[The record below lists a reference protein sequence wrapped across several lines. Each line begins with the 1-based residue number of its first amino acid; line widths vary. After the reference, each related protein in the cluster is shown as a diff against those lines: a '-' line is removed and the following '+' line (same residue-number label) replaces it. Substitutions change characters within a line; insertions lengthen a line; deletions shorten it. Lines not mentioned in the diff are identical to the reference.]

1 MTSTNTLVHTSAVL
15 DQLPIGTEIKDYE
28 GDSGIKAAEGFT
40 VPGWKTP
47 LDADWFAYPVTV
59 LNPTPA
65 TASLVAD
72 LSSELNLH
80 SVLEGLR
87 TLIGKADEMYRRQDA
102 AIEAAA
108 DQPGL
113 NTAKIERL
121 EARHDREAARM
132 LDDVLTAIEALADH
146 RSGP

>member
-1 MTSTNTLVHTSAVL
+1 MTSTNTLVRTPAIL
-15 DQLPIGTEIKDYE
+15 DQLPIGTEVQDSD
-28 GDSGIKAAEGFT
+28 GDSGTKTADGFT

-47 LDADWFAYPVTV
+47 LDADWFNYPVTV

-65 TASLVAD
+65 TSNLVAD

-80 SVLEGLR
+80 TVLEELR
-87 TLIGKADEMYRRQDA
+87 QLLDKAEAMYQRQDA
-102 AIEAAA
+102 AIEALASR
-108 DQPGL
+108 PGL

-121 EARHDREAARM
+121 EARYDREAARM
-132 LDDVLTAIEALADH
+132 LDEVLSVIETLTDR